1 MKASRGEWL
10 VAVLVLVCAVG
21 IAVIQRP
28 LAAKHKAYSR
38 RDDILMLPP
47 PDQLRAMTL
56 GYRATGADLLWAK
69 LIVEHGLHHEEK
81 RAFPDMPTYIDGILE
96 LDPAHP
102 IIYDFVDVLIL
113 YSPVEGT
120 ATEARLA
127 RQYFERGIRERPYDS
142 QVWLRYGQFMAFL
155 APSFLKDQA
164 EIDQGKQDGARA
176 ITHAVELGAV
186 PDRALAATSILSR
199 AGERKAAIAH
209 LQRTY
214 ALTDDYETR
223 RQIKGKLAQL
233 EATVEAET
241 AIAAVEEQW
250 RDHFPL
256 VSRGTTLLLGPHRD
270 PRLCAGTDASS
281 KKACPENWTEA
292 TRDVR

>member
-10 VAVLVLVCAVG
+10 ACVLVLLCAVG
-21 IAVIQRP
+21 IALVQGP
-28 LAAKHKAYSR
+28 LAAEHKAYSR
-38 RDDILMLPP
+38 RDDILLLPP

-56 GYRATGADLLWAK
+56 GYRAAGADLLWAK

-81 RAFPDMPTYIDGILE
+81 RAFPDIPTYIDGILE

-102 IIYDFVDVLIL
+102 IIYDFVDVLLL

-120 ATEARLA
+120 AADARVA
-127 RQYFERGIRERPYDS
+127 RRYFERGIRERPYDS
-142 QVWLRYGQFMAFL
+142 QVWLRYGQFLAFL

-176 ITHAVELGAV
+176 ITHA
-186 PDRALAATSILSR
+186 
-199 AGERKAAIAH
+199 ERKAAIAH

-233 EATVEAET
+233 EATVEAES
-241 AIAAVEEQW
+241 AIAIVEEQW

-256 VSRGTTLLLGPHRD
+256 VSRGATLLLGPHRD
-270 PRLCAGTDASS
+270 PRLCAGPDASS